1 MRLMTLNQ
9 TTSLAKGW
17 SGIGMQT
24 VRTAIKELQSIPVAF
39 DLILPLTLQQTMLLE
54 HSGR

>member
-1 MRLMTLNQ
+1 MTLNQ